1 MNESAMFVKKICDT
15 AKKATLAAGEL
26 QRHNFHNY
34 IKIQKT
40 FAHDLKLEIDRESER
55 IIFEILKKDFPDFS
69 FITEESGILR
79 ADASS
84 VRGNA
89 SIKENEKS
97 YVWIVDPLDGSVNYY
112 AGIPYFCVCIA
123 CYKMTKE
130 QLDTLQRNEP
140 LKEWG
145 EPVAGVVY
153 VPIQDE
159 MYYAAH
165 GGGAYCNDLPI
176 KCGNYQALAE
186 CLVLVTC
193 GSLTASTWHIA
204 HVLPEISRKSLKV
217 RMFGATGLDIV
228 NVARGGAGVFFQ
240 EGPHLWDFAASRIIL
255 SQAGGYWED
264 SYLENGRYKVMAT
277 APSQAIWNEMKEILS
292 NEESN

>member
-1 MNESAMFVKKICDT
+1 MDESAEFIKKICDT
-15 AKKATLAAGEL
+15 AKKAALAAGEL

-34 IKIQKT
+34 IKIQKA
-40 FAHDLKLEIDRESER
+40 FAHDLKLETDRESEQ
-55 IIFEILKKDFPDFS
+55 IILEILQKDFPDFS

-79 ADASS
+79 S
-84 VRGNA
+84 NA
-89 SIKENEKS
+89 STDSNGES

-130 QLDTLQRNEP
+130 QLDALQRNES

-145 EPVAGVVY
+145 KPVAGVVY

-159 MYYAAH
+159 MYYAVN
-165 GGGAYCNDLPI
+165 GGEAYCNDLLI
-176 KCGNYQALAE
+176 KCGNYQALSE

-193 GSLTASTWHIA
+193 GSLVASTWHIA
-204 HVLPEISRKSLKV
+204 HLLPEISKKSLKV

-255 SQAGGYWED
+255 LQAGGYWED
-264 SYLENGRYKVMAT
+264 LYMENGRYKVMAT
-277 APSQAIWNEMKEILS
+277 VSSQTVWNEMKEILKNEKS
-292 NEESN
+292 N